1 LKIWLLKDKKGGQ
14 TCGHLHVAEVEAWRC
29 RDTQPEPSAWSVA
42 SAWLTVKDKRPQ
54 QDVWYVVLL
63 WVWVVLAPLGAVL
76 SVILLVSALVRQ
88 SWEAVFVSV
97 VGLAFCVPAAF
108 FAVEC
113 FRKEIGRL
121 RIFDWVVRRCVLRRG
136 R

>member
-1 LKIWLLKDKKGGQ
+1 MWLLKSKKGSQ

-29 RDTQPEPSAWSVA
+29 LGGQASPSAWSVA
-42 SAWLTVKDKRPQ
+42 SAWLTVKDRRLER
-54 QDVWYVVLL
+54 DVWYVVLL

>member
-1 LKIWLLKDKKGGQ
+1 MWLLKNKKGGQ

-54 QDVWYVVLL
+54 QDVWDVVLL

-76 SVILLVSALVRQ
+76 SVILG
-88 SWEAVFVSV
+88 EAVLGGGF
-97 VGLAFCVPAAF
+97 
-108 FAVEC
+108 
-113 FRKEIGRL
+113 RL
-121 RIFDWVVRRCVLRRG
+121 RRGPCVLRSG
-136 R
+136 RLLCCGMFPKGDRPAADF